1 MWTLVIITLIT
12 AQPGTSGA
20 QGRSGVATTT
30 TFLEFNDQAKCTT
43 AANTLAVQSD
53 TFPGGAVTNVGAI
66 YRVIAKCV
74 AR

>member
-12 AQPGTSGA
+12 AQPGSSGA
-20 QGRSGVATTT
+20 QARGGVATTT

-43 AANTLAVQSD
+43 AANTLTVQSD
-53 TFPGGAVTNVGAI
+53 VFPGSVTNVGAV
-66 YRVIAKCV
+66 YRIIAKCV